1 VTVRILAC
9 GLLTL
14 SLTSELGAQVGAQDV
29 NKQAPVMQVAEET
42 RRQMEAL
49 ERNLRGAIDSAAAQ
63 VNKRL
68 SEVIPSTQ
76 FQLQFQAPTIVTN
89 VLMPDGNALFTVLI
103 PGIDAT
109 TLRVANMLMP
119 NRGTRIAN
127 GGTAGAPVAETAP
140 LPPGVK
146 PMTDPDE
153 EYTTYARL
161 ALIDALLDNTL
172 QLAPDRKVIVIAGE
186 LQPQGPS
193 PFRPRSRYL
202 ILEITGEDLI
212 AFRTN
217 RISRDDAKA
226 RIKESRY

>member
-1 VTVRILAC
+1 MTVRILAS
-9 GLLTL
+9 GLLAL
-14 SLTSELGAQVGAQDV
+14 SLTSEPAAQAGVQDAT
-29 NKQAPVMQVAEET
+29 KQAPVLQVAEET
-42 RRQMEAL
+42 RRQIEGF
-49 ERNLRGAIDSAAAQ
+49 ERALRGAIDSAAAQ

-76 FQLQFQAPTIVTN
+76 FQLQFQAPTLVN
-89 VLMPDGNALFTVLI
+89 GVLMPDGNAVFHVLI

-119 NRGTRIAN
+119 TRRISTS
-127 GGTAGAPVAETAP
+127 GGGAPVVETTP

-153 EYTTYARL
+153 EYTTAARIF
-161 ALIDALLDNTL
+161 LIDALLDNTL
-172 QLAPDRKVIVIAGE
+172 QIAPDRKVIVIAGE

-202 ILEITGEDLI
+202 ILEISGEDLI
-212 AFRTN
+212 ALRTN
-217 RISRDDAKA
+217 RIARDDAKA

>member
-1 VTVRILAC
+1 VTLRILAC

-14 SLTSELGAQVGAQDV
+14 SLTSELAAQVVVQDPTRPG
-29 NKQAPVMQVAEET
+29 PVQPVPDET
-42 RRQMEAL
+42 RRQMDLL
-49 ERNLRGAIDSAAAQ
+49 ERNLRAAIDAAAAK
-63 VNKRL
+63 VNNRL
-68 SEVIPSTQ
+68 TEVLPKGTQ
-76 FQLQFQAPTIVTN
+76 FQLQFQAPPLVIG
-89 VLMPDGNALFTVLI
+89 VLMPEGDAVFHVLI

-109 TLRVANMLMP
+109 ALRVASMLMP
-119 NRGTRIAN
+119 TRGQRISGS
-127 GGTAGAPVAETAP
+127 GGGAPVVETAP
-140 LPPGVK
+140 LPSGVK

-161 ALIDALLDNTL
+161 ELIDSLLDNTL
-172 QLAPDRKVIVIAGE
+172 QVAPDRKVIVIAGE

-193 PFRPRSRYL
+193 PFIPRSRSL
-202 ILEITGEDLI
+202 ILQISGEDLI

>member
-9 GLLTL
+9 GLLAA
-14 SLTSELGAQVGAQDV
+14 SLTTELAAQVAVQDAT
-29 NKQAPVMQVAEET
+29 KQAPLVQVAEET
-42 RRQMEAL
+42 RRQMDLL
-49 ERNLRGAIDSAAAQ
+49 ERNLRAAIDAAAAK
-63 VNKRL
+63 VNNRL
-68 SEVIPSTQ
+68 TEVIGTNTQ
-76 FQLQFQAPTIVTN
+76 FQLQFQAPTLVTG
-89 VLMPDGNALFTVLI
+89 VQMPDGNAVFHVLI

-119 NRGTRIAN
+119 TRRISST
-127 GGTAGAPVAETAP
+127 GGGAAVAETMP

-153 EYTTYARL
+153 EYTRYARL
-161 ALIDALLDNTL
+161 ELIDALLDNIV
-172 QLAPDRKVIVIAGE
+172 QVAPDRKVIVIAGE

-202 ILEITGEDLI
+202 ILEISGEDLT